1 MFASIASL
9 VMLTL
14 FGQGH
19 IAKPPIDSFSGAS
32 APVHIHKFSATGPT
46 GLSPSQ
52 IKNAYKL
59 PATGGAGETVAIVDA
74 YASNTVAS
82 DLNTFSSKFG
92 LPQCTVTNKC
102 FQQVP
107 MNSHV
112 QVNTGWALEEALD
125 VEWAHAIAPQATI
138 MLVEARSASGTDL
151 LSAINYART
160 KPGVTQVS
168 MSWGGGEFY
177 GEQTYDTDFISTTG
191 IHFFASAGDSGSS
204 VDWPAVSP
212 NVISV
217 GGTTLNLNQNGSV
230 ASELAWSGS
239 GGGVSAYEPE
249 PAYQTPLITNTNGR
263 RAVPDVSYDADP
275 ATGVAVYDSTR
286 YAGQAGWFQVGGTS
300 AGAPQWAAIDAL
312 GGTVSSSKLYTDA
325 AGANY
330 ATYFRDITSGTNGN
344 CGIICTARTG
354 YDEVTGLG
362 TPLTTK
368 F

>member
-1 MFASIASL
+1 L
-9 VMLTL
+9 N
-14 FGQGH
+14 
-19 IAKPPIDSFSGAS
+19 
-32 APVHIHKFSATGPT
+32 
-46 GLSPSQ
+46 PSQ
-52 IKNAYKL
+52 IKAAYSL
-59 PATGGAGETVAIVDA
+59 PTTGGAGQTIAIVDA
-74 YASNTVAS
+74 YGSNTIAA
-82 DLNTFSSKFG
+82 DLNTFSAKFG
-92 LPQCTVTNKC
+92 LPQCTGTNKC

-107 MNSHV
+107 MSSRV

-138 MLVEARSASGTDL
+138 ILVEARSASGTDL
-151 LSAINYART
+151 LSAINYARNT
-160 KPGVTQVS
+160 PGVTQVS
-168 MSWGGGEFY
+168 MSWGGGEFN
-177 GEQTYDTDFISTTG
+177 GEQTYDTDFTSNTG
-191 IHFFASAGDSGSS
+191 IQFFASAGDSGSGIE
-204 VDWPAVSP
+204 WPAVSP

-217 GGTTLNLNQNGSV
+217 GGTTLNLNSNGTV
-230 ASELAWSGS
+230 ESELAWSGS
-239 GGGVSAYEPE
+239 GGGISSYEPQ
-249 PAYQTPLITNTNGR
+249 PSYQALLVHNANGH

-312 GGTVSSSKLYTDA
+312 GGTVSATKLYADA
-325 AGANY
+325 ASSNY
-330 ATYFRDITSGTNGN
+330 SSYFRDITSGTNGG